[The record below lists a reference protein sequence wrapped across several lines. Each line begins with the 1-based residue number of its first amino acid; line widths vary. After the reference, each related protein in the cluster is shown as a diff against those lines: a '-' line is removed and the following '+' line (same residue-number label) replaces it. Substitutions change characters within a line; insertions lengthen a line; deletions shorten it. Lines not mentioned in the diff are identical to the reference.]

1 MKAEMSA
8 RERRRYGTYPAALMI
23 PRTADEPNGCP
34 DGHLTGRQMSLG
46 QGGKGRLSAMAEPDF
61 PEGQGR
67 ANPGSR
73 PTERVADADRE
84 RTVTLL
90 GEHVA
95 EGRLT
100 LDEFSERMGVALQA
114 KTRGELDDVMA
125 DLPARAEQRDS
136 APTTPTAE
144 GAPPRK
150 TSRWHLA
157 IMSGHSTKGRWRIGG
172 KTKAVAVMGGCD
184 IDLRRAEIEGPEV
197 EITAVAFWGGIE
209 IIVPEGF
216 DVDLR
221 GFSFMG
227 GRSLRLRDVPIVP
240 GSPRIVVR
248 GFAIMG
254 GIEVK
259 SRPLRSA
266 RRLPS
271 SSRAR
276 TSRLPGSTPQHIG
289 TAVSSAVV
297 DALDAAAAAVPDGPV
312 DLRALGR
319 QIRRE
324 LEAQLPTRQR
334 VDDTRVVPEPPHNS
348 GPVTGAPPPPPPSPP
363 TSPSA
368 PASSWTPTD
377 APAGAPERTPA
388 ESGDGGVPLPNDG
401 TVTILFCDMADY
413 AGMTE
418 RLGDQASWRILVEH
432 HRIVREALA
441 RRGGREIKV
450 QGDGFMVAFGGV
462 ARAMRCAIDIQRAF
476 RDHLVEGERVAVH
489 IGIHTGDAVAEDE
502 DYLGHT
508 VIVASRLADAAAAGE
523 ILVSSLSEQLV
534 QRSGEFVFDGH
545 RETLLKGM
553 ARPQPASTLSWD
565 D

>member
-1 MKAEMSA
+1 MSA

-23 PRTADEPNGCP
+23 PRTADEPNGWS
-34 DGHLTGRQMSLG
+34 DGHLTGRQISLG
-46 QGGKGRLSAMAEPDF
+46 QDGRGRLSAMAEPLP
-61 PEGQGR
+61 PEGQGK
-67 ANPGSR
+67 PSPDSK
-73 PTERVADADRE
+73 PTERVADADRD

-90 GEHVA
+90 REHLV

-100 LDEFSERMGVALQA
+100 PDEFSERTDLALQA
-114 KTRGELDDVMA
+114 TTRGELDDVMA
-125 DLPARAEQRDS
+125 DLPDQVEQRVRP
-136 APTTPTAE
+136 PTSMTPEVAR
-144 GAPPRK
+144 PRK
-150 TSRWHLA
+150 TSRWHVA
-157 IMSGHSTKGRWRIGG
+157 VMSGHSTKGRWRIGG
-172 KTKAVAVMGGCD
+172 RTKAVAVMGGCD
-184 IDLRRAEIEGPEV
+184 LDLRGAEIEGPEV

-216 DVDLR
+216 EVDLR

-227 GRSLRLRDVPIVP
+227 GRSLRLKDVPIVP

-248 GFAIMG
+248 GFAVMG

-259 SRPLRSA
+259 SRPHRSA

-271 SSRAR
+271 SSRGRA
-276 TSRLPGSTPQHIG
+276 SRLSRSRPQEIG
-289 TAVSSAVV
+289 RSASSAVV
-297 DALDAAAAAVPDGPV
+297 NAPDAAAAVAPEGPV

-324 LEAQLPTRQR
+324 SQ
-334 VDDTRVVPEPPHNS
+334 
-348 GPVTGAPPPPPPSPP
+348 
-363 TSPSA
+363 
-368 PASSWTPTD
+368 
-377 APAGAPERTPA
+377 
-388 ESGDGGVPLPNDG
+388 GGTPLPNDG

-418 RLGDQASWRILVEH
+418 RLGDQASRRILLEQ

-476 RDHLVEGERVAVH
+476 KDQVMEGERVAVH
-489 IGIHTGDAVAEDE
+489 IGIHTGDAVAEDD

-508 VIVASRLADAAAAGE
+508 VIHRGFASCRRRRPRRDPGLVPLRAAGPRFGRVR
-523 ILVSSLSEQLV
+523 LRGAPGDVAQ
-534 QRSGEFVFDGH
+534 GDGA
-545 RETLLKGM
+545 G
-553 ARPQPASTLSWD
+553 PACGHPHVDRLGPR
-565 D
+565 